1 MFEEEI
7 LTYSAV
13 VEVENFS
20 GSDIVL
26 FFIIIVVL
34 GVVHCSIFKGSYN
47 ISNISYLNSPL
58 PLLSFIPL
66 SPISGTVSTGI
77 SFASTCMRTHFLH
90 CIHPYIP
97 FPHHLPFPLVPLPP
111 PPWAGHV
118 LPPVLWFCR
127 RKRKDEKKNMVVLVV

>member
-58 PLLSFIPL
+58 PLLSFI
-66 SPISGTVSTGI
+66 
-77 SFASTCMRTHFLH
+77 
-90 CIHPYIP
+90 
-97 FPHHLPFPLVPLPP
+97 LPP
-111 PPWAGHV
+111 LDIALLRSQNSQNTTG
-118 LPPVLWFCR
+118 
-127 RKRKDEKKNMVVLVV
+127 EKELRNLGNCD